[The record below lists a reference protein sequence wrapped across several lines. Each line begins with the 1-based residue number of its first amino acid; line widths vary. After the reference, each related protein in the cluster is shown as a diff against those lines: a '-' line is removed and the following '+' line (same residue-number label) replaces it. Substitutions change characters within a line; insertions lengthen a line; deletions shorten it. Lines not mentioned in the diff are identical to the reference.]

1 MDTME
6 HRLYRSQTDRM
17 LGGVCGGLAKYLQI
31 DVTLVR
37 LFFVVFTLLG
47 GIGPLVYII
56 MWIVVDDESKVSPAG
71 APSQPLNGEELKDRA
86 ETVRDEFVTAV
97 RQPNTKAL
105 RFIGI
110 ALILGG
116 LYIFLRQLHIPW
128 LTWLNNGVVLA
139 ILVVIVG
146 VALLMRAVRKEQ

>member
-1 MDTME
+1 ME

-37 LFFVVFTLLG
+37 LFFIVFTLLG
-47 GIGPLVYII
+47 GIGPIIYII
-56 MWIVVDDESKVSPAG
+56 LWIVVDDESKINVVEGGSK
-71 APSQPLNGEELKDRA
+71 PLSGEEFKDRA
-86 ETVRDEFVTAV
+86 ETVRDEFVSAV
-97 RQPNTKAL
+97 RQPNTKSV

-116 LYIFLRQLHIPW
+116 LYIFLQQMHIPW
-128 LTWLNNGVVLA
+128 LRWLNSGVVLA
-139 ILVVIVG
+139 VLVVLAG
-146 VALLMRAVRKEQ
+146 VALLIHATRKE

>member
-1 MDTME
+1 ME

-17 LGGVCGGLAKYLQI
+17 LGGVCGGLAKYMQI

-56 MWIVVDDESKVSPAG
+56 MWIVVDDESKINAAG
-71 APSQPLNGEELKDRA
+71 TQAQTLNGEELKDRA

-97 RQPNTKAL
+97 RQPNIKSL

-128 LTWLNNGVVLA
+128 LAWLNNGVVLA
-139 ILVVIVG
+139 VLVVLVG
-146 VALLMRAVRKEQ
+146 VGLLVHAVRKEQ

>member
-1 MDTME
+1 ME

-37 LFFVVFTLLG
+37 LFFIVFTLLG
-47 GIGPLVYII
+47 GIGPIIYII
-56 MWIVVDDESKVSPAG
+56 LWIVVDDESKINIVDGGSK
-71 APSQPLNGEELKDRA
+71 PLSGEEFKDRA
-86 ETVRDEFVTAV
+86 ETVRDEFVSAV
-97 RQPNTKAL
+97 RQPNTKSV

-116 LYIFLRQLHIPW
+116 LYIFLQQLHIPW
-128 LTWLNNGVVLA
+128 LSWLNSGVVLA
-139 ILVVIVG
+139 ALVVLAG
-146 VALLMRAVRKEQ
+146 VALLIHATRKE

>member
-1 MDTME
+1 ME
-6 HRLYRSQTDRM
+6 NRLYRSQTDRM
-17 LGGVCGGLAKYLQI
+17 LGGVCGGLAKYLNI

-56 MWIVVDDESKVSPAG
+56 LWIVVDSESTANTG
-71 APSQPLNGEELKDRA
+71 QSQHLNGEELRERA
-86 ETVRDEFVTAV
+86 ETMRDEFVSAV
-97 RQPNTKAL
+97 RQPNVNAA

-116 LYIFLRQLHIPW
+116 AYLFIRQLNLPW
-128 LTWLNNGVVLA
+128 LSWLDNGVILAALVLLA
-139 ILVVIVG
+139 G
-146 VALLMRAVRKEQ
+146 VALLLRATKKE

>member
-1 MDTME
+1 MGN
-6 HRLYRSQTDRM
+6 RLYRSQTDRM

-56 MWIVVDDESKVSPAG
+56 LWIVVDSEGAVDAG
-71 APSQPLNGEELKDRA
+71 QSQPLNGEEFKERA
-86 ETVRDEFVTAV
+86 EMMRDEFVSAV
-97 RQPNTKAL
+97 RQPNMNTA

-110 ALILGG
+110 GLVLGG
-116 LYIFLRQLHIPW
+116 VYLLLRQLNLPW
-128 LTWLNNGVVLA
+128 LSWLDSGVILAALVLIA
-139 ILVVIVG
+139 G
-146 VALLMRAVRKEQ
+146 VALLIRATKKE